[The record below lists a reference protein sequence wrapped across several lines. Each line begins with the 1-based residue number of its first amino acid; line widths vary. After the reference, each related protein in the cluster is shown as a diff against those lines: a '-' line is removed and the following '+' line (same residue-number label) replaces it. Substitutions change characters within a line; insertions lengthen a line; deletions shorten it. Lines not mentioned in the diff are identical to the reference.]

1 MAARPR
7 SRTSARIASGL
18 LIVIAA
24 GALSSITLAGAG
36 DGPTIASYYYYYNTP
51 PVAVNDSYATD
62 EDTPLTVPAPGVLG
76 NDSDDEGDPLTAV
89 LVTGPAHE
97 SSFALNPNGSFSY
110 TPEPN
115 FFGTD
120 TFTYRASDGAELSN
134 VATVTITV
142 NPVNDP
148 PTVAVNGGACL
159 QGAMAVATLNLT
171 VADPDD
177 PAGSLVLS
185 ATSSN
190 QALIPNGNLVVGG
203 SGANRTLTLTA
214 LLGKFGTAVITITV
228 SDGTAETDLD
238 VTSLVGG
245 PGFDTLTG
253 TSGPDVLF
261 GQGGN
266 DTLTGDAGIDVLCGG
281 VARDTL
287 LGNGGNDALHGG
299 PGHDILRGGDGDDKM
314 FGEDGN
320 DSLTGNLGA
329 DFFSGG
335 PGMDVNT
342 DVTPAQGDTTD
353 GT

>member
-1 MAARPR
+1 MAAGPR

-51 PVAVNDSYATD
+51 PVAVNDSYATN
-62 EDTPLTVPAPGVLG
+62 EDTPLTVPVPGVLG
-76 NDSDDEGDPLTAV
+76 NDSDDEGDPITAV

-97 SSFALNPNGSFSY
+97 SSFALNANGSFTY
-110 TPEPN
+110 TPLPN

-134 VATVTITV
+134 IATVTITV
-142 NPVNDP
+142 LAVNDP
-148 PTVAVNGGACL
+148 PTVAVSGGACL
-159 QGAMAVATLNLT
+159 PGSRAAATLNLT
-171 VADPDD
+171 VADADD
-177 PAGSLVLS
+177 PEGNLVLS

-214 LLGKFGTAVITITV
+214 LPGKFGTAVITITV
-228 SDGTAETDLD
+228 SDGTQDTVLA
-238 VTSLVGG
+238 VTTLVGG
-245 PGFDTLTG
+245 PGFDTLNG
-253 TSGPDVLF
+253 TSGPDALF
-261 GQGGN
+261 GQGGSDILN
-266 DTLTGDAGIDVLCGG
+266 GDSGIDVLCGG
-281 VARDTL
+281 VAPDTL
-287 LGNGGNDALHGG
+287 NGDGGDDVLHGG
-299 PGHDILRGGDGDDKM
+299 SGNDILRGGDGDDRM
-314 FGEDGN
+314 FGEGDK
-320 DSLTGNLGA
+320 DTLTGGTGA

-335 PGMDVNT
+335 ANADVNT
-342 DVTPAQGDTTD
+342 DFTPAQGDTTD